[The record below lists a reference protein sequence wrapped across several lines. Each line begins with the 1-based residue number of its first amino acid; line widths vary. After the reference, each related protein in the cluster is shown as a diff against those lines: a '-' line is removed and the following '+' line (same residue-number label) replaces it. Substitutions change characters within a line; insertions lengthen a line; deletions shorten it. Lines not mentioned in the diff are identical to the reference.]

1 MPKPKT
7 LSIISVP
14 SVMLMLFIA
23 FLLTHSPNTHAQ
35 GANNYQESADYARQ
49 IQGSGMD
56 TLKNFN
62 GEAMLPN
69 YNPNPDAT
77 QYYGGVTLSGD
88 SSLKTDAS
96 TEWSNNDV
104 ASSITESFSNRPS
117 DLISPDAPFL
127 QAGKEVENNAETLMG
142 ETGAQCSAQIVNR
155 SEFKNYTCERDVQV
169 ENFCIRE
176 ATLKDNASVE
186 TVKKTVKKTV
196 TLIYS
201 RDQAQWVASF
211 PIEGDGHII
220 SVAVDSDNI
229 VIDPTYQ
236 CGSKV
241 NASCKNAVTQSISV
255 FNKTFPVTV
264 VTYPSIY
271 DKCIGGKNEHC
282 TTVRKSGTGSLH
294 ERADVDIDVTQGQR
308 ITVSKSINYP
318 FTSINSESAVTVT
331 YVIEET
337 VSANKPEVVWVESC
351 PFNKDEGTQIAS
363 ECISPGGTKSIIVDG
378 KEFSFTEACWS
389 YKDTWL
395 LQPVDVG
402 SCSSL
407 MSDKSC
413 TLSSRQC
420 AFYDEESGTCLH
432 EYATFSCETRT
443 NGKQMICGGEAF
455 CLDGECD
462 KTQNNANNDFA
473 QAVSE
478 LAALAAA
485 GKDVAEIDN
494 VDVRAFTGAAKY
506 CKKFA
511 VGFSNCCADS
521 GWGNNM
527 GLASCSSDEKAL
539 GKAKEKQLIIS
550 IGEFCSKKVLG
561 VCLEK
566 KRSYCQ
572 FDSKLA
578 QIVQQQGRNGQ
589 LHIGFGG
596 AKSPDCRGISVDEL
610 QAIDFD
616 RLDFTPFMEDLMNN
630 QNIPG
635 NEELTEKTA
644 QRIKE
649 LLTQS
654 VK

>member
-1 MPKPKT
+1 
-7 LSIISVP
+7 
-14 SVMLMLFIA
+14 MLLIA
-23 FLLTHSPNTHAQ
+23 FLITHSKDTRAQ
-35 GANNYQESADYARQ
+35 TTNNYQESADYARQ
-49 IQGSGMD
+49 VQGSGINA
-56 TLKNFN
+56 LKNFK
-62 GEAMLPN
+62 GEDILPN

-77 QYYGGVTLSGD
+77 QYYGGVTSSGD

-96 TEWSNNDV
+96 TEWNNNDV
-104 ASSITESFSNRPS
+104 ASSITESFSNRPT
-117 DLISPDAPFL
+117 DIISPDAPFI
-127 QAGKEVENNAETLMG
+127 QAGKDVENRAEDIMG
-142 ETGAQCSAQIVNR
+142 DIGAQCSAQVVNR
-155 SEFKNYTCERDVQV
+155 SEFKNHTCERDVQV
-169 ENFCIRE
+169 ESFCTRE

-196 TLIYS
+196 TIAYN
-201 RDQAQWVASF
+201 REKRQWVTSF
-211 PIEGDGHII
+211 SVAEEGRII

-229 VIDPTYQ
+229 IIDPTYQ
-236 CGSKV
+236 CKRDPDT
-241 NASCKNAVTQSISV
+241 SCKNAVAQTINL
-255 FNKTFPVTV
+255 FDKTFPVTI

-282 TTVRKSGTGSLH
+282 TTVYQAGKGKIH
-294 ERADVDIDVTQGQR
+294 EQADVDINVTRGQT
-308 ITVSKSINYP
+308 IAVSKVINYP
-318 FTSINSESAVTVT
+318 YGNNDSQSDVTVT
-331 YVIEET
+331 YVIEEEVV
-337 VSANKPEVVWVESC
+337 VSKPEVVWVENC
-351 PFNKDEGTQIAS
+351 PFNKEEGTKLSS
-363 ECISPGGTKSIIVDG
+363 ECTIPGGTKSIIVDG
-378 KEFSFTEACWS
+378 KEFSFTEACWG

-395 LQPVDVG
+395 LQPADEG

-407 MSDKSC
+407 MNDKSC

-420 AFYDEESGTCLH
+420 AFFDEDSAACLH

-443 NGKQMICGGEAF
+443 TGKQMICGGEVF
-455 CLDGECD
+455 CMDGECD
-462 KTQNNANNDFA
+462 KVQNHSSNDFG

-485 GKDVAEIDN
+485 GQDVAEIDN
-494 VDVRAFTGAAKY
+494 VDVRAFTGAPRY

-521 GWGNNM
+521 GWGNSM
-527 GLASCSSDEKAL
+527 GLAHCSSDEKAL
-539 GKAKEKQLIIS
+539 GKAKEKKLIIS

-589 LHIGFGG
+589 LRIGFGG
-596 AKSPDCRGISVDEL
+596 AKSPDCRGITVDEL

-616 RLDFTPFMEDLMNN
+616 LLDFTPFMEDLMNN